1 MQTKLSQVQSEIVAA
16 LGASVNTVKV
26 LHFGLM
32 TIGTIGICVM
42 GEPTRRHIS
51 D

>member
-1 MQTKLSQVQSEIVAA
+1 MTAEKGTKYGSGTPVVDQYTLKI
-16 LGASVNTVKV
+16 

-32 TIGTIGICVM
+32 TIGTIGICVI
-42 GEPTRRHIS
+42 GELTVRHIS